1 MVTTSYAVG
10 PSGPVRPIIVMA
22 TSPEDADANE
32 EILAQN
38 RLVKLEALVQKRK
51 NNFEYLRK

>member
-1 MVTTSYAVG
+1 
-10 PSGPVRPIIVMA
+10 MA